1 MEEKTTDEAPAVLET
16 AKINLFA
23 EKTLKKAA
31 SAVLALGIIVA
42 ALGLLLGGGRILLG
56 NADLFSIAIVL
67 CGVSV
72 LILALLIYSG
82 IKVFADMSVTLKE
95 INAKLK

>member
-1 MEEKTTDEAPAVLET
+1 MEEKTTGEAPAVLET

-42 ALGLLLGGGRILLG
+42 ALGLLIGCGQIILG
-56 NADLFSIAIVL
+56 NADPFSIASIL

>member
-1 MEEKTTDEAPAVLET
+1 MEETTSKASARQET
-16 AKINLFA
+16 VKINLFA
-23 EKTLKKAA
+23 EKTLEMAA
-31 SAVLALGIIVA
+31 SAVLVLGISVA
-42 ALGLLLGGGRILLG
+42 VLCLIFGISEILNG
-56 NADLFSIAIVL
+56 DSFSMVLIL

-72 LILALLIYSG
+72 LILSLLIYSG

>member
-1 MEEKTTDEAPAVLET
+1 MEEKTTGEAPVLLET

-31 SAVLALGIIVA
+31 SAVLALGILVA
-42 ALGLLLGGGRILLG
+42 ALGLIMGCGKILFVG
-56 NADLFSIAIVL
+56 WDTFSIALIL

>member
-1 MEEKTTDEAPAVLET
+1 MEEKTTGEAPAVLET

-42 ALGLLLGGGRILLG
+42 ALGLIIGCGQILLG
-56 NADLFSIAIVL
+56 NGGLFSIAIIL
-67 CGVSV
+67 GGV
-72 LILALLIYSG
+72 
-82 IKVFADMSVTLKE
+82 
-95 INAKLK
+95 

>member
-1 MEEKTTDEAPAVLET
+1 MEETTSTASARQET
-16 AKINLFA
+16 VKINLFA
-23 EKTLKKAA
+23 EKTLEMAA
-31 SAVLALGIIVA
+31 SAVLVLGISVA
-42 ALGLLLGGGRILLG
+42 VLCLIFGISEILNG
-56 NADLFSIAIVL
+56 DSFSMVLIL

-72 LILALLIYSG
+72 LILSLLIYSG